1 MNKPFLQRAR
11 TEAETALIERFD
23 QGDRRLVGATDLRV
37 QAMRRFAETG
47 LPNRRVEAWHY
58 TDLRGAMRTAAL
70 VRAPEAATLPMARE
84 CLKKP
89 QAQSDACRFVIFN
102 GVYSEELSTA
112 GPLPEGVSVLSLAA
126 ALAAGDAEILDAL
139 KAETPGEGDAIVALN
154 TALMQDGVV
163 IRVAPG
169 ARVARPLAILN
180 LMSGGFAQAAFLRS
194 VLIVGAGASVM
205 LDEVTAVCAPD
216 ATQANEALTVIVGD
230 GARVDYAAQVAEQDP
245 RSVALHSLFVVM
257 GANATFNGFCLTP
270 CAGLVRR
277 QIFAR
282 MNGEHSTISLG
293 GLSLLRGKEHADT
306 TLVIDHAVP
315 NCVSREFFRHI
326 LEDESTGVFQGKVVV
341 RQHAQKTDG
350 GMKSQAIVLGEDASM
365 NNKPELEI
373 FADDVVCGH
382 GATVGQLDANQ
393 IFYLRARGLSRGEA
407 ESLLLEAFANEAL
420 DMIADESVR
429 ARFALQSDA
438 WLSGRH
444 SAGESGR

>member
-11 TEAETALIERFD
+11 TEAETALIDRFD
-23 QGDRRLVGATDLRV
+23 QGDRLLVGATDLRAE
-37 QAMRRFAETG
+37 AMRRFAEAG

-58 TDLRGAMRTAAL
+58 TDLRSVMRTAAL

-89 QAQSDACRFVIFN
+89 IAQTDAFRFVIFN
-102 GVYSEELSTA
+102 GAYSEELSST
-112 GPLPEGVSVLSLAA
+112 GPLPAGVTAVSLSA
-126 ALAAGDAEILDAL
+126 ALASGDSDVLDAL
-139 KAETPGEGDAIVALN
+139 KAETPGVGDAVVALN

-169 ARVARPLAILN
+169 AQVDRPLAILN
-180 LMSGGFAQAAFLRS
+180 IMSGGFAQATFLRS
-194 VLIVGAGASVM
+194 ILIVGAGASVM
-205 LDEVTAVCAPD
+205 LDEATGVSAPD

-230 GARVDYAAQVAEQDP
+230 GARVHYAAQVAEQHEKA
-245 RSVALHSLFVVM
+245 VALHSLFVIM
-257 GANATFNGFCLTP
+257 GAKAEFNGFCLTP

-282 MNGEHSTISLG
+282 LNGEYSTLSLG

-306 TLVIDHAVP
+306 TLVVDHAVP

-326 LEDESTGVFQGKVVV
+326 LDDEATGVFQGKIVV

-350 GMKSQAIVLGEDASM
+350 GMKSQALVLGEEASM

-382 GATVGQLDANQ
+382 GATVGQLDQNQ

-420 DMIADESVR
+420 DLVADEAVR
-429 ARFALQSDA
+429 ARFKMQSDA
-438 WLSGRH
+438 WLAAQHGA
-444 SAGESGR
+444 AGSEA

>member
-1 MNKPFLQRAR
+1 MP
-11 TEAETALIERFD
+11 
-23 QGDRRLVGATDLRV
+23 
-37 QAMRRFAETG
+37 
-47 LPNRRVEAWHY
+47 
-58 TDLRGAMRTAAL
+58 
-70 VRAPEAATLPMARE
+70 
-84 CLKKP
+84 
-89 QAQSDACRFVIFN
+89 
-102 GVYSEELSTA
+102 
-112 GPLPEGVSVLSLAA
+112 
-126 ALAAGDAEILDAL
+126 
-139 KAETPGEGDAIVALN
+139 IVALN

-216 ATQANEALTVIVGD
+216 ATQANEGLTVVVGD
-230 GARVDYAAQVAEQDP
+230 GARVDYAAQVAEQGP
-245 RSVALHSLFVVM
+245 QSVALHSLFVVM
-257 GANATFNGFCLTP
+257 GANAQFNGFCLTP

-306 TLVIDHAVP
+306 TLVVDHAVP

-382 GATVGQLDANQ
+382 GATVGQLDDEPDILSA
-393 IFYLRARGLSRGEA
+393 RARTFTRRSGEPAARSLRQRGA
-407 ESLLLEAFANEAL
+407 RHGGRRS
-420 DMIADESVR
+420 R
-429 ARFALQSDA
+429 ARALCGPDRRLA
-438 WLSGRH
+438 RCTGR
-444 SAGESGR
+444 AAEGGK